1 MADDTA
7 AVTASICPWCSTP
20 LPAGA
25 VETCPSCGA
34 QLVPDTDAP
43 VPGVTAI
50 DPEAIVRAAH
60 QPTPQRRSR
69 LLSWIS
75 GEYDAGEEPVPPGS
89 VAPPDPA
96 VRREMLRL
104 EIEAE
109 VANLQ
114 AEAGLVLTEA
124 EVQAR
129 EEGRAIAEAEAIDGE
144 SIPSDADAGSDAP
157 PAPQPPP
164 PPADDAPEADRA

>member
-7 AVTASICPWCSTP
+7 APNASVCPWCSAP
-20 LPAGA
+20 LPAGS

-34 QLVPDTDAP
+34 QLVPDTDAQ

-60 QPTPQRRSR
+60 QPTPQRRNR

-75 GEYDAGEEPVPPGS
+75 GEYDPGEEPVAPGS

-114 AEAGLVLTEA
+114 AEAGLVMTEA
-124 EVQAR
+124 EVEAR
-129 EEGRAIAEAEAIDGE
+129 EEGLVLAETEASAAAGAPDDAEARPGAEAPTPEGDA
-144 SIPSDADAGSDAP
+144 ADA
-157 PAPQPPP
+157 
-164 PPADDAPEADRA
+164 ERA

>member
-1 MADDTA
+1 MADDIA
-7 AVTASICPWCSTP
+7 APTASVCPWCSAP

-34 QLVPDTDAP
+34 QLVPDTDAQ

-60 QPTPQRRSR
+60 QPTPQRRNR

-75 GEYDAGEEPVPPGS
+75 GEYDPGEEPVAPGS

-124 EVQAR
+124 EVEAR
-129 EEGRAIAEAEAIDGE
+129 EEGLDLAEAEASE
-144 SIPSDADAGSDAP
+144 TEGS
-157 PAPQPPP
+157 
-164 PPADDAPEADRA
+164 ADDAEARPATEAAPAPRDDAADSERA